1 MGTQAVVLQVYTSAQ
16 LFNIYSNMNLPFL
29 AFLLFC
35 VYQCYA
41 AALED
46 DDIVIVET
54 GAEHDVRVV
63 DNRKV
68 TGKDC
73 EYIKLCEVIGTAGC
87 ADGNKF
93 VIRKMKGTRRQFLI
107 LNGSPVLGF
116 VQKKKKF
123 ASCSSYTQIT
133 SGLKCK
139 EVTGLSSLD
148 LSSSSNSSTSSNSS
162 STSNASLFK
171 SVFESF
177 NEDLENIDIVDN
189 IPVAKPNEA
198 EVAERV
204 IRGNDCEFVKLCNV
218 TCSDG
223 NKLVLKKKK
232 GLRRQF
238 LLLNGS
244 PVLGFVQRKKKF
256 TSCAS
261 YTDVTDQVDCKGVSG
276 LSSVDLS
283 SSSNS
288 SASSNSSSS
297 DTLFL

>member
-1 MGTQAVVLQVYTSAQ
+1 MGVVLQVFTSAQ
-16 LFNIYSNMNLPFL
+16 LFIIYSNMNLPFL
-29 AFLLFC
+29 PFLLFC
-35 VYQCYA
+35 VHQCSS

-54 GAEHDVRVV
+54 VAEPDVRVV
-63 DNRKV
+63 DNRKI

-93 VIRKMKGTRRQFLI
+93 VIRKMRGTRRQFLI
-107 LNGSPVLGF
+107 LNGSPVLGS
-116 VQKKKKF
+116 VQKKKIV
-123 ASCSSYTQIT
+123 SCSSYTQIT
-133 SGLKCK
+133 SSLKCK
-139 EVTGLSSLD
+139 VVTGLSSLD

-177 NEDLENIDIVDN
+177 NDDLENIDIVDD
-189 IPVAKPNEA
+189 IPVIKPNEA

-204 IRGNDCEFVKLCNV
+204 IRGNDCEFVKLCSV

-261 YTDVTDQVDCKGVSG
+261 FTDVTDQVDCKGVSG

-297 DTLFL
+297 DTLFI

>member
-35 VYQCYA
+35 VYQCSS

-46 DDIVIVET
+46 DDKVIVET
-54 GAEHDVRVV
+54 DAEHDVRVV
-63 DNRKV
+63 DNRKI

-87 ADGNKF
+87 ADG
-93 VIRKMKGTRRQFLI
+93 
-107 LNGSPVLGF
+107 
-116 VQKKKKF
+116 KKF

-133 SGLKCK
+133 SSLKCK

-148 LSSSSNSSTSSNSS
+148 LSSSSNSSASSNSS

-177 NEDLENIDIVDN
+177 NEDLETIDIIDD

-198 EVAERV
+198 EVVERV

-218 TCSDG
+218 PCSDG

>member
-1 MGTQAVVLQVYTSAQ
+1 MGVVLQVFTSAQ
-16 LFNIYSNMNLPFL
+16 LFIIYSNMNLPFL
-29 AFLLFC
+29 PFLLFC
-35 VYQCYA
+35 VHQCSS

-54 GAEHDVRVV
+54 DAEHDVRVV
-63 DNRKV
+63 DNRKI

-87 ADGNKF
+87 SDGNKF

-133 SGLKCK
+133 SSLKCK
-139 EVTGLSSLD
+139 VVTGLSSLD
-148 LSSSSNSSTSSNSS
+148 LSSSSNSSASSNSS
-162 STSNASLFK
+162 SLSK

-177 NEDLENIDIVDN
+177 NDDFENINIVDD
-189 IPVAKPNEA
+189 IPVAKPNES

-244 PVLGFVQRKKKF
+244 PVLGFVQR
-256 TSCAS
+256 
-261 YTDVTDQVDCKGVSG
+261 
-276 LSSVDLS
+276 
-283 SSSNS
+283 
-288 SASSNSSSS
+288 
-297 DTLFL
+297 